1 MLMTMKPDLQWNL
14 ETLAYDMLKELKTLF
29 SQQAEQELLQTVRE
43 FHACKKEEG
52 QFVSSYVLKIKRY
65 IDNLERLGHPVSLN
79 LSVSLI
85 LVSLRKEYDSFVQNY
100 NMYGIGKTVNEL
112 DAMLKLHEQTVPKK
126 DALHAIRAGKGSR
139 KLKPGALSRYM
150 GNGQRAAVKAI
161 GSYDL
166 CFPRYPKETMGYSL
180 YYSPENKVF
189 VAWNAEFF
197 ENSLITQKS
206 SGSLEDLKIIQ
217 KEDTHPS
224 ENTSSHHDKGDQEID
239 EPQSDIIPIR
249 RSTRIRHATNQMCL
263 NIEVD
268 ESELGD
274 LNEPANYKAIL
285 LDPESDKWLNAM
297 NVEMQSMKD
306 NKVWELVDLPHN
318 GKTISSKWLFKKKT
332 YMDGAVYM
340 EQPEGFVNPK
350 FPNRDVKS
358 YLGRCFAMK
367 DLGEAA
373 YILGIKI
380 YRDRSK
386 RLIAHAE
393 CPYASAV
400 GSIMYDVRCTRTDV
414 AFAQNITSRFQQN
427 PRSDIKQEL
436 KVSCYTDAGYLTDA
450 DDLKSQTG
458 YVFVL
463 NRGAVDWMSTKQS
476 IFATSSAEAEYIAAS
491 DASKEVWTPNAN
503 IVKEDVCYIPDWV
516 KFDDITIIAFTKDGL
531 SAIKTKLD
539 TPLMLDSS
547 TAAMCMDSWG
557 RSMRVFSHVLD
568 EYNKKIVS
576 DGLNNLKNPRQAVSG
591 VSVGSKVGSKVHF
604 KPTKQVYQPI
614 AKKNGA
620 SANSKQKQAR
630 LTRQEVSNSNLFD
643 ALNTVENDYDLGTN
657 GENSKLAQKG
667 ANFDVVSSSHRTS
680 SKAFEAA
687 KKVDDPVNVDS
698 DSEVEEMFQ
707 AGYGE
712 FNSFVSVL
720 KRGSQLHVTP
730 EITKPALVLDDT
742 CIKKFDF
749 GMSLTGRAKDM
760 SAIPNLP
767 CIISKEGFQ
776 NVKLSYLGGM
786 WVLFEFDSLTTK
798 EKFLNHSG
806 IGSWFTELIQ
816 ATSSFENDERI
827 VWISIEGLP
836 IKAWTPNTFRKI
848 ASLWGEYVE
857 WEDDDLKSLSCKHL
871 CLKTNMKVI
880 INERQKVIIQGKV
893 YWIRVKELDAW
904 FPNFQEDDQDDL
916 SSDGESQ
923 EGDVAN
929 KADNNESDVDR
940 VSESSFMHENDTAHK
955 DANIC
960 KKGEVGSHSEDPFNI
975 YGILD
980 GQKNNVCNSCSDEPK
995 FPPGFTPDNND
1006 HEKNVV
1012 ENIKDTT
1019 ERVQSLSNKLND
1031 RCSNRG
1037 FSSQR
1042 SMNSHSQKSKVGG
1055 SILDLMDELVTVGQT
1070 MGYNM
1075 AGLGNKAKRRWIK
1088 ELCQKHRIN
1097 FASIQETKA
1106 ESISLLTIKDLWG
1119 NQMFDHVVGSSV
1131 GCSGGILCMWNPNMF
1146 VKEQVSTCDY
1156 FVALM
1161 GTWAPTSSKLL
1172 IISVYAPQELNERR
1186 DLWDYLRTII
1196 DRWEGDTVI
1205 MGDFNEVRSEHERF
1219 GSTFNRQGAIAFNNF
1234 ISSACLIDLPLEGYA
1249 FTWAHK
1255 SASKMSKL
1263 DRYLISEGV
1272 LDLFPHLSALC
1283 LDRHLSDHRPIL
1295 MRETNYDYGPSPFR
1309 FFHSWF
1315 AMEGFNSFVET
1326 TWKSLNIVEPNGLIR
1341 LKKKLQALKIAIKA
1355 WSKEANKRS
1364 NDRKINIQQNLSE
1377 VDKLID
1383 QGKSNDE
1390 ILIKRITLLNDLQE
1404 LNNRNAMEISQKAK
1418 IRWSIEG
1425 DENSKY
1431 FHGIMNKKRSQLAIR
1446 GTLANGE
1453 WISEPHRVK
1462 NEFFTHFKKQF
1473 SPIQAPSIC
1482 FDFTFPTRLSSDQVQ
1497 DLERPVT
1504 YEEVKRA
1511 VWDCG
1516 TNKSP
1521 GPDGFSFEFYRK
1533 YWTTIDDDVFQAV
1546 RDFFVNGHFPRGC
1559 NSSFIALIPKIQDA
1573 KFVKD
1578 FRPISL
1584 IGSVYKI
1591 IAKILANRLCLVL
1604 PYLISDVQS
1613 AFVANRQI
1621 LDGPFILNEL
1631 LSWCKFKK
1639 LNGMIFKVDF
1649 EKAFDSVKWDYL
1661 DETLKAF
1668 GFGLKW
1674 RNWISSCLNNAMGS
1688 VLVNGSP
1695 TLEFQFHKGLKQ
1707 GEGFAVEGSKSRV
1720 EQKIMVLL
1728 CSKVADLVLPIY
1740 QIMLKFP
1747 TRWLRV
1753 VPIKVNVHAWR
1764 VCLDKLPTRANLS
1777 LRGVDIPSIA
1787 CPLCNSAVESTSH
1800 IFFACPLARQVE
1812 KF

>member
-1 MLMTMKPDLQWNL
+1 MENASNQDDGKAVDN
-14 ETLAYDMLKELKTLF
+14 
-29 SQQAEQELLQTVRE
+29 V
-43 FHACKKEEG
+43 
-52 QFVSSYVLKIKRY
+52 VS
-65 IDNLERLGHPVSLN
+65 NH
-79 LSVSLI
+79 
-85 LVSLRKEYDSFVQNY
+85 
-100 NMYGIGKTVNEL
+100 GKTV
-112 DAMLKLHEQTVPKK
+112 D
-126 DALHAIRAGKGSR
+126 
-139 KLKPGALSRYM
+139 
-150 GNGQRAAVKAI
+150 
-161 GSYDL
+161 
-166 CFPRYPKETMGYSL
+166 
-180 YYSPENKVF
+180 
-189 VAWNAEFF
+189 
-197 ENSLITQKS
+197 
-206 SGSLEDLKIIQ
+206 
-217 KEDTHPS
+217 
-224 ENTSSHHDKGDQEID
+224 
-239 EPQSDIIPIR
+239 
-249 RSTRIRHATNQMCL
+249 
-263 NIEVD
+263 
-268 ESELGD
+268 
-274 LNEPANYKAIL
+274 
-285 LDPESDKWLNAM
+285 
-297 NVEMQSMKD
+297 NV
-306 NKVWELVDLPHN
+306 
-318 GKTISSKWLFKKKT
+318 
-332 YMDGAVYM
+332 
-340 EQPEGFVNPK
+340 
-350 FPNRDVKS
+350 
-358 YLGRCFAMK
+358 
-367 DLGEAA
+367 
-373 YILGIKI
+373 
-380 YRDRSK
+380 
-386 RLIAHAE
+386 
-393 CPYASAV
+393 
-400 GSIMYDVRCTRTDV
+400 
-414 AFAQNITSRFQQN
+414 
-427 PRSDIKQEL
+427 
-436 KVSCYTDAGYLTDA
+436 
-450 DDLKSQTG
+450 
-458 YVFVL
+458 
-463 NRGAVDWMSTKQS
+463 
-476 IFATSSAEAEYIAAS
+476 
-491 DASKEVWTPNAN
+491 
-503 IVKEDVCYIPDWV
+503 
-516 KFDDITIIAFTKDGL
+516 
-531 SAIKTKLD
+531 
-539 TPLMLDSS
+539 
-547 TAAMCMDSWG
+547 
-557 RSMRVFSHVLD
+557 
-568 EYNKKIVS
+568 
-576 DGLNNLKNPRQAVSG
+576 
-591 VSVGSKVGSKVHF
+591 
-604 KPTKQVYQPI
+604 
-614 AKKNGA
+614 
-620 SANSKQKQAR
+620 
-630 LTRQEVSNSNLFD
+630 VSNL
-643 ALNTVENDYDLGTN
+643 LQPENDY
-657 GENSKLAQKG
+657 
-667 ANFDVVSSSHRTS
+667 
-680 SKAFEAA
+680 
-687 KKVDDPVNVDS
+687 
-698 DSEVEEMFQ
+698 
-707 AGYGE
+707 
-712 FNSFVSVL
+712 
-720 KRGSQLHVTP
+720 
-730 EITKPALVLDDT
+730 
-742 CIKKFDF
+742 
-749 GMSLTGRAKDM
+749 
-760 SAIPNLP
+760 
-767 CIISKEGFQ
+767 GFQ
-776 NVKLSYLGGM
+776 NVKLSYLRGM

-1326 TWKSLNIVEPNGLIR
+1326 TWKSLNIFEPNSLIR
-1341 LKKKLQALKIAIKA
+1341 LKKKLQALKIVIKA

-1390 ILIKRITLLNDLQE
+1390 ILIKRITLLNDL
-1404 LNNRNAMEISQKAK
+1404 
-1418 IRWSIEG
+1418 
-1425 DENSKY
+1425 
-1431 FHGIMNKKRSQLAIR
+1431 
-1446 GTLANGE
+1446 
-1453 WISEPHRVK
+1453 
-1462 NEFFTHFKKQF
+1462 
-1473 SPIQAPSIC
+1473 
-1482 FDFTFPTRLSSDQVQ
+1482 
-1497 DLERPVT
+1497 
-1504 YEEVKRA
+1504 
-1511 VWDCG
+1511 
-1516 TNKSP
+1516 
-1521 GPDGFSFEFYRK
+1521 
-1533 YWTTIDDDVFQAV
+1533 
-1546 RDFFVNGHFPRGC
+1546 
-1559 NSSFIALIPKIQDA
+1559 
-1573 KFVKD
+1573 
-1578 FRPISL
+1578 
-1584 IGSVYKI
+1584 
-1591 IAKILANRLCLVL
+1591 
-1604 PYLISDVQS
+1604 
-1613 AFVANRQI
+1613 
-1621 LDGPFILNEL
+1621 
-1631 LSWCKFKK
+1631 
-1639 LNGMIFKVDF
+1639 
-1649 EKAFDSVKWDYL
+1649 
-1661 DETLKAF
+1661 
-1668 GFGLKW
+1668 
-1674 RNWISSCLNNAMGS
+1674 
-1688 VLVNGSP
+1688 
-1695 TLEFQFHKGLKQ
+1695 
-1707 GEGFAVEGSKSRV
+1707 
-1720 EQKIMVLL
+1720 
-1728 CSKVADLVLPIY
+1728 
-1740 QIMLKFP
+1740 
-1747 TRWLRV
+1747 
-1753 VPIKVNVHAWR
+1753 
-1764 VCLDKLPTRANLS
+1764 
-1777 LRGVDIPSIA
+1777 
-1787 CPLCNSAVESTSH
+1787 
-1800 IFFACPLARQVE
+1800 
-1812 KF
+1812 